1 MSKSSSTKEKLVAA
15 ARELFWT
22 RGYSNVSVRDI
33 TGKAGVD
40 AALVSRY
47 FGGKQGLFEATLAE
61 IPPWEALTAEP
72 DALLKKAAESFA
84 HPFDPVT
91 DATNVFT
98 MLLANVIDPEMGGM
112 IRGLVET
119 KLADPLTERIDGP
132 DARERAALLL
142 AVLFG
147 VALMRKNFQLEGLAE
162 KSPEQLQTEIIRLG
176 RVALEVTGQA

>member
-1 MSKSSSTKEKLVAA
+1 MSKSGSTKEKLVAA

-61 IPPWEALTAEP
+61 IPQWDALTAGSEE
-72 DALLKKAAESFA
+72 LLAKAAESFA
-84 HPFDPVT
+84 HPFDPEA

-112 IRGLVET
+112 IRELVQV

-147 VALMRKNFQLEGLAE
+147 VALMRKNFRLEGLAD
-162 KSPEQLQTEIIRLG
+162 KSPEQLQAEIIRLG
-176 RVALEVTGQA
+176 RVALEVERQG